1 MNKPITSVIIP
12 VYNTEK
18 YVKEALLSIIEQ
30 TLRDIEI
37 IVVNDGSTDKSGLII
52 EELAKEDE
60 RIHVINRNNGGQS
73 SARNL
78 GTAAARGEYLYYMD
92 SDDFLE
98 PDALESCF
106 ESCRKSDSDFL
117 FFNGDLMENNYNTG
131 LRYRHKAL
139 IEQTYNGGEILERLI
154 DNRDFIVSPCLYFI
168 KREYLSAKGI
178 DFYPG
183 IIHEDQLFS
192 FKLFFNANKVT
203 YLNRALF
210 KRRLREESTMTK
222 KFSSKNIKGYMTTAE
237 EISRYLKR
245 AECTKQEEI
254 IIHKYLHL
262 TLNAVTYNAHSLNL
276 KEKIAYI
283 FLCLKRGYMRYL
295 SAKNI
300 AVMFLKK

>member
-222 KFSSKNIKGYMTTAE
+222 KFSSK